1 MFWIFNRE
9 QEKKEL
15 QVAIEKIAEIASSD
29 ANIDEFV
36 ITHKDKEIQKLNAKI
51 ADLEYKL
58 EYHKS
63 VLFEGQTRTGKEIQ
77 IQFWE
82 EDHCFYVVEKATKA
96 ILFRTNCLTNL
107 LVYKKSDLLN
117 YVK

>member
-15 QVAIEKIAEIASSD
+15 QVAIEKIAEIASD
-29 ANIDEFV
+29 GNIDEFV
-36 ITHKDKEIQKLNAKI
+36 ITNKDREIQKLNAKI
-51 ADLEYKL
+51 ADLEHRL

-63 VLFEGQTRTGKEIQ
+63 VLFEGQTKTGKEIS

-82 EDHCFYVVEKATKA
+82 EDQCFYVVEKGNKA
-96 ILFRTNCLTNL
+96 ILFRSNCLTNL